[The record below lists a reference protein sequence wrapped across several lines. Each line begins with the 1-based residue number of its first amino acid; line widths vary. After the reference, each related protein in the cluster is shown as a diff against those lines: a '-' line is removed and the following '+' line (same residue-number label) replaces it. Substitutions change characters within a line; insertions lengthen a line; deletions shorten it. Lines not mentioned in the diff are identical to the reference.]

1 MRYFSTI
8 LSLTTCAFLGT
19 ACSPDEADGTLL
31 ITAYGESYI
40 EDGIPGAE
48 VDDGWTVNFEHFKVT
63 IEDVIVGEEKLTN
76 IDVVDLTKKSS
87 GDGQELGA
95 LLLPAGKY
103 TAASFAITQVEVEG
117 EANKGKEKKTFH
129 WVFDR
134 TTEYTK
140 CKATST
146 ITDAEAD
153 TLQITVHAD
162 HLLYDSLVADEPSL
176 LFGPLA
182 AADADDDGE
191 ITQEEL
197 KKADIGDYD
206 PGSED
211 GVDDLWAYLSALS
224 TTLGHVNGEGHCS
237 SRARD

>member
-1 MRYFSTI
+1 MKYFSTI
-8 LSLTTCAFLGT
+8 LSLTACAFLGS
-19 ACSPDEADGTLL
+19 ACSSDEADGTLL

-40 EDGIPGAE
+40 EDGIPSAE
-48 VDDGWTVNFEHFKVT
+48 VEDGWEVNFEHFKVT
-63 IEDVIVGEEKLTN
+63 IEDVIVGEETLTN
-76 IDVVDLTKKSS
+76 IEVIDLTKKSS

-103 TAASFAITQVEVEG
+103 TTASFAITQVEAEG
-117 EANKGKEKKTFH
+117 EATKGKEKKTFH
-129 WVFDR
+129 WIFDR

-146 ITDAEAD
+146 IKAGEAD

-162 HLLYDSLVADEPSL
+162 HLLYDSLVAEEPSL

-206 PGSED
+206 PGSDD

-237 SRARD
+237 SRATD